1 MKCSHCQLE
10 FKESELFKE
19 VINHKELYFC
29 CTGCARVYALLL
41 DLNLESFYDKL
52 NDSTLAPVTPQDSMS
67 ALELEQALEENNKGD
82 FILNLLL
89 EKTHCNACLWLNQK
103 VLERLKGVK
112 KVSVNFTTH
121 HLQIVFDKSL
131 NPKEIV
137 QKIES
142 LGYGAKIYNA
152 KNYALK
158 AQKEQRSYL
167 LTLSVGF
174 FATMNLMFIAIAKY
188 ASYGGASYGGASYGG
203 ASYGGAS
210 YGAGMDKLMQRN
222 LDLVSLFLSLLVL
235 VVVGRFFIKGAFYGL
250 KNGVLGMDLSVSFG
264 ALSAFVYS
272 IYAMLVSQETYFE
285 ASSTI
290 LTLVF
295 GSKFLELKAKLF
307 ANEKCLALESHEI
320 HSVIVVENGKQIEK
334 HPKDVAIGSVVLV
347 PSGAKI
353 ALDGVLLNHAS
364 VDASLISGEFKPLE
378 LGVNDQ
384 ILGGYVNVGV
394 PFSYQVSADFQ
405 NSRLSSLL
413 ETLKKSFLEKPLIES
428 SANKIADIFS
438 KAVLFLA
445 FISFLLWQFGL
456 GGNFEKAL
464 MVCISVLVISCP
476 CAFALATPIAL
487 VIGVFKNPLIVFKEA
502 LFLETLAKVK
512 KIFIDKTGTLT
523 QKEVLLKEKIIYE
536 EFDERLLKSLLK
548 VREHLAHSAILK
560 SLDSDEVS
568 LEKIEFF
575 AHGLKANYHNETLLV
590 GSLKF
595 LNAMGVNIKAKES
608 ANIMVGFAKNKTLC
622 ALFILEERL
631 KNNAKEVIQFLQ
643 NKGLELEILSGDNES
658 SVKECAKKLGISNY
672 HANLTPEDKAQ
683 IINSYKGV
691 CAMIG
696 DGNND
701 ALALKQASVSLGF
714 EKSALSKSACD
725 ILLLEENLSL
735 LRKAF
740 DNAQKVY
747 QVVLQNIVLSLIYN
761 AILIPVAMLG
771 YINPLIAS
779 LSMSASSLLVV
790 LNSLRLKR
798 S

>member
-19 VINHKELYFC
+19 VINHKELHFC

-52 NDSTLAPVTPQDSMS
+52 NDSTLAPVTPQDSMN
-67 ALELEQALEENNKGD
+67 ALELEQAIEENNKGEL
-82 FILNLLL
+82 ILNLLL

-103 VLERLKGVK
+103 VLERLSGVK

-188 ASYGGASYGGASYGG
+188 ASYGGASYGGASYG
-203 ASYGGAS
+203 S
-210 YGAGMDKLMQRN
+210 GMDKLMQRN

-295 GSKFLELKAKLF
+295 GSKFLELKARLF

-320 HSVIVVENGKQIEK
+320 HSVIVVENDKQIEK
-334 HPKDVAIGSVVLV
+334 HPKDVAIGSVVWV

-353 ALDGVLLNHAS
+353 ALDGVLLSNAS

-378 LGVNDQ
+378 LGVNDP

-394 PFSYQVSADFQ
+394 PFSYQVSANFQ
-405 NSRLSSLL
+405 NSRLSGLL

-428 SANKIADIFS
+428 SANQIADIFS

-445 FISFLLWQFGL
+445 FVSFLLWQFGL

-502 LFLETLAKVK
+502 LFLETLAKVE

-523 QKEVLLKEKIIYE
+523 QKEILLKEKIIYE
-536 EFDERLLKSLLK
+536 KFDGRLLKSLLK
-548 VREHLAHSAILK
+548 TREHLAHSAILK
-560 SLDSDEVS
+560 SLDGDEVD

-575 AHGLKANYHNETLLV
+575 AHGLKANYQNETLLV

-631 KNNAKEVIQFLQ
+631 KANAKEVVQALQ

-658 SVKECAKKLGISNY
+658 SVKECAKKLRISKY
-672 HANLTPEDKAQ
+672 HAHLTPEDKAQ
-683 IINSYKGV
+683 IISSYKGV

-725 ILLLEENLSL
+725 ILLLEEDLSL
-735 LRKAF
+735 LKKAF

>member
-19 VINHKELYFC
+19 TINHKELHFC

-52 NDSTLAPVTPQDSMS
+52 NDSTLAPITPQDSMS
-67 ALELEQALEENNKGD
+67 ALELEQALEENNKGEL
-82 FILNLLL
+82 ILNLLL

-121 HLQIVFDKSL
+121 HLQIVFEKSL
-131 NPKEIV
+131 DPKEII

-142 LGYGAKIYNA
+142 LGYRAKIYNA
-152 KNYALK
+152 QNYTLK

-188 ASYGGASYGGASYGG
+188 ASYGSASYGGASYG
-203 ASYGGAS
+203 S
-210 YGAGMDKLMQRN
+210 GMDKLMQRN

-272 IYAMLVSQETYFE
+272 LYAMLVSQETYFE

-295 GSKFLELKAKLF
+295 GSKFLELKARLF

-334 HPKDVAIGSVVLV
+334 HPKDVAIGSVVWV

-353 ALDGVLLNHAS
+353 ALDGVLLNNAS

-378 LGVNDQ
+378 LGVNDL

-394 PFSYQVSADFQ
+394 PFSYQVSATFQ

-428 SANKIADIFS
+428 SANQIADIFS

-445 FISFLLWQFGL
+445 FVSFLLWQFGL

-523 QKEVLLKEKIIYE
+523 QKEVLLKEKIIHE

-548 VREHLAHSAILK
+548 TREHLAHNAILK
-560 SLDSDEVS
+560 SLHGDEVD

-575 AHGLKANYHNETLLV
+575 AHGLKASYQNETLLV

-595 LNAMGVNIKAKES
+595 LNAMGVDLKVKES

-631 KNNAKEVIQFLQ
+631 KANAKEVIQALQ
-643 NKGLELEILSGDNES
+643 NQGLELEILSGDNES
-658 SVKECAKKLGISNY
+658 SVKECAKKLGISKY
-672 HANLTPEDKAQ
+672 HAHLTPEDKAQ
-683 IINSYKGV
+683 IISSYQGV

-714 EKSALSKSACD
+714 EKSTLSKSACD
-725 ILLLEENLSL
+725 ILLLEEDLSL
-735 LRKAF
+735 LEKAF

-761 AILIPVAMLG
+761 AVLIPVAMLG

>member
-19 VINHKELYFC
+19 VINHKELHFC

-52 NDSTLAPVTPQDSMS
+52 NDSTLAPVTPQDSMN
-67 ALELEQALEENNKGD
+67 ALELEQAIEENNKGEL
-82 FILNLLL
+82 ILNLLL

-103 VLERLKGVK
+103 VLERLSGVK

-152 KNYALK
+152 KNYTLK

-188 ASYGGASYGGASYGG
+188 ASYGSASYGGASYGT
-203 ASYGGAS
+203 
-210 YGAGMDKLMQRN
+210 GMDKLMQRN

-272 IYAMLVSQETYFE
+272 VYAMLVSQETYFE

-295 GSKFLELKAKLF
+295 GSKFLELKARLF

-320 HSVIVVENGKQIEK
+320 HSVIVVEKDKQIEK
-334 HPKDVAIGSVVLV
+334 HPKDVAIGSVVWV

-353 ALDGVLLNHAS
+353 ALDGVLLNNAS

-378 LGVNDQ
+378 LEVNDP
-384 ILGGYVNVGV
+384 ILGGYVNVGM
-394 PFSYQVSADFQ
+394 PFSYQVSATFQ
-405 NSRLSSLL
+405 NSRLSGLL

-428 SANKIADIFS
+428 SANQIADIFS

-456 GGNFEKAL
+456 GGDFEKAL

-523 QKEVLLKEKIIYE
+523 QKEVLLKEKIIYK

-548 VREHLAHSAILK
+548 TREHLAHSAILK
-560 SLDSDEVS
+560 TLDGDEVS

-575 AHGLKANYHNETLLV
+575 AHGLKASYQNQTLLV

-595 LNAMGVNIKAKES
+595 LNAMGVDIKTKES

-631 KNNAKEVIQFLQ
+631 KNNAKEVIQALQ

-658 SVKECAKKLGISNY
+658 SVKECAKKLGISKY
-672 HANLTPEDKAQ
+672 HAHLTPEDKAQ
-683 IINSYKGV
+683 IVSSYQGV

-701 ALALKQASVSLGF
+701 ALALKKASVSLGF

-725 ILLLEENLSL
+725 ILLLEEDLSL
-735 LRKAF
+735 LEKAF
-740 DNAQKVY
+740 HNAQKVY

-761 AILIPVAMLG
+761 AVLIPVAMLG
-771 YINPLIAS
+771 YINPLMAS

>member
-19 VINHKELYFC
+19 VINHKELHFC
-29 CTGCARVYALLL
+29 CVGCARVYALLL

-121 HLQIVFDKSL
+121 YLQIVFDKSL
-131 NPKEIV
+131 NPKEII

-152 KNYALK
+152 QNYTLK

-188 ASYGGASYGGASYGG
+188 ASYGGASYGGASYGT
-203 ASYGGAS
+203 
-210 YGAGMDKLMQRN
+210 GMDKLMQRN

-272 IYAMLVSQETYFE
+272 VYAMLVSQETYFE

-295 GSKFLELKAKLF
+295 SSKFLELKARLF

-320 HSVIVVENGKQIEK
+320 HSVIIVEKDKQTEK
-334 HPKDVAIGSVVLV
+334 HPKDVAIGSVVWV

-353 ALDGVLLNHAS
+353 ALDGVLLSNAS

-378 LGVNDQ
+378 LGVNDP

-394 PFSYQVSADFQ
+394 PFSYQVSANFQ

-428 SANKIADIFS
+428 SANQIADIFS

-445 FISFLLWQFGL
+445 FVSFLLWQFGL

-502 LFLETLAKVK
+502 LFLETLAKVE

-523 QKEVLLKEKIIYE
+523 QKEVLLKEKIIYK

-548 VREHLAHSAILK
+548 TREHLAHNAILK
-560 SLDSDEVS
+560 SLHGDEVN

-575 AHGLKANYHNETLLV
+575 AHGLKASYQNETLLV

-595 LNAMGVNIKAKES
+595 LNAMGVGIKTKES

-631 KNNAKEVIQFLQ
+631 KNNAKEVVQALQ

-658 SVKECAKKLGISNY
+658 SVKECTKKLGISKY

-683 IINSYKGV
+683 IISSYKGV
-691 CAMIG
+691 CAMVG

-725 ILLLEENLSL
+725 ILLLEEDLSL
-735 LRKAF
+735 LEKAF
-740 DNAQKVY
+740 HNAQKVY

>member
-67 ALELEQALEENNKGD
+67 ALELEQALEENNKSD

-103 VLERLKGVK
+103 VLERLNGVK

-188 ASYGGASYGGASYGG
+188 ASYGGASYGSASYGI
-203 ASYGGAS
+203 
-210 YGAGMDKLMQRN
+210 GMDKLMQRN

-295 GSKFLELKAKLF
+295 GSKFLELKARLF

-320 HSVIVVENGKQIEK
+320 HSVIIVENGKQIEK
-334 HPKDVAIGSVVLV
+334 HPKDVAIGSVVWV

-353 ALDGVLLNHAS
+353 ALDGVLLNNAS

-378 LGVNDQ
+378 LGVNDP

-394 PFSYQVSADFQ
+394 PFSYQVSANFQ

-428 SANKIADIFS
+428 SANQIADIFS

-445 FISFLLWQFGL
+445 FVSFLLWQFGL

-502 LFLETLAKVK
+502 LFLETLAKVE

-536 EFDERLLKSLLK
+536 GFDGRLLKSLLK
-548 VREHLAHSAILK
+548 TREHLAHSAILK
-560 SLDSDEVS
+560 SLHGDEVN
-568 LEKIEFF
+568 LETIEFF
-575 AHGLKANYHNETLLV
+575 AHGLKASYQNQTLLV

-595 LNAMGVNIKAKES
+595 LNAMGVGIKTKES

-631 KNNAKEVIQFLQ
+631 KANAKEVIQTLQ
-643 NKGLELEILSGDNES
+643 NKGLELEILSGDNEN
-658 SVKECAKKLGISNY
+658 SVKECAKKLGISKY

-683 IINSYKGV
+683 IISSYKGV

-725 ILLLEENLSL
+725 ILLLEEDLSL
-735 LRKAF
+735 LEKAF
-740 DNAQKVY
+740 HNAQKVY

>member
-67 ALELEQALEENNKGD
+67 ALELEQALEENNKSEL
-82 FILNLLL
+82 ILNLLL

-131 NPKEIV
+131 NPKEII

-152 KNYALK
+152 QNYTLK

-188 ASYGGASYGGASYGG
+188 ASYGSASYGSASYGS
-203 ASYGGAS
+203 ASYG
-210 YGAGMDKLMQRN
+210 GMDKLMQRN

-295 GSKFLELKAKLF
+295 GSKFLELKARLF

-320 HSVIVVENGKQIEK
+320 HSVIVVEKDKQIEK
-334 HPKDVAIGSVVLV
+334 HPKDVAIGSVVWV

-353 ALDGVLLNHAS
+353 ALDGVLLNNAS

-378 LGVNDQ
+378 LGVNDP

-394 PFSYQVSADFQ
+394 PFSYQVSANFQ

-428 SANKIADIFS
+428 SANQIADIFS

-445 FISFLLWQFGL
+445 FVSFLLWQFGL

-536 EFDERLLKSLLK
+536 EFDGRLLKSLLK
-548 VREHLAHSAILK
+548 VREHLAHNAILK
-560 SLDSDEVS
+560 TLDGDEVN

-575 AHGLKANYHNETLLV
+575 AHGLKANYQNETLLV

-595 LNAMGVNIKAKES
+595 LKSMGVDIKAKES

-631 KNNAKEVIQFLQ
+631 KANAKEVIQALQ

-658 SVKECAKKLGISNY
+658 SVKECAKKLGISKY

-683 IINSYKGV
+683 IVSSYKGV
-691 CAMIG
+691 CTMIG

-725 ILLLEENLSL
+725 ILLLEEDLSL
-735 LRKAF
+735 LKKAF

-798 S
+798 T

>member
-19 VINHKELYFC
+19 VIHHKELYFC

-67 ALELEQALEENNKGD
+67 ALELEQALEENNKSD

-103 VLERLKGVK
+103 VLERLNGVK

-131 NPKEIV
+131 NPKEII

-188 ASYGGASYGGASYGG
+188 ASYGS
-203 ASYGGAS
+203 
-210 YGAGMDKLMQRN
+210 GMDKLMQRN

-295 GSKFLELKAKLF
+295 GSKFLELKARLF

-320 HSVIVVENGKQIEK
+320 HSVIIVENGKQTEK
-334 HPKDVAIGSVVLV
+334 HPKDVAIGSVVWV

-353 ALDGVLLNHAS
+353 ALDGVLLNNAS

-378 LGVNDQ
+378 LGVNDP

-394 PFSYQVSADFQ
+394 PFSYQVSANFQ

-428 SANKIADIFS
+428 SANQIADIFS

-445 FISFLLWQFGL
+445 FVSFLLWQFGL

-548 VREHLAHSAILK
+548 TREHLAHSAILK
-560 SLDSDEVS
+560 TLDSDEVD

-575 AHGLKANYHNETLLV
+575 AHGLKANYQNETLLV

-595 LNAMGVNIKAKES
+595 LKSMGVDLKVKES

-631 KNNAKEVIQFLQ
+631 KTNAKEVIQTLQ
-643 NKGLELEILSGDNES
+643 NQGLELEILSGDNES
-658 SVKECAKKLGISNY
+658 SVKECAKKLGISKY

-683 IINSYKGV
+683 IVSSYKGV

-725 ILLLEENLSL
+725 ILLLEEDLSL
-735 LRKAF
+735 LKKAF

>member
-19 VINHKELYFC
+19 VIHHKELYFC

-67 ALELEQALEENNKGD
+67 ALELEQALEENNKSD

-131 NPKEIV
+131 NPKEII

-152 KNYALK
+152 KNYTLK

-188 ASYGGASYGGASYGG
+188 ASYGSASYGGASYG
-203 ASYGGAS
+203 S
-210 YGAGMDKLMQRN
+210 GMDKLMQRN

-295 GSKFLELKAKLF
+295 GSKFLELKARLF

-334 HPKDVAIGSVVLV
+334 HPKDVAIGSVVWV

-353 ALDGVLLNHAS
+353 ALDGVLLNNAS

-378 LGVNDQ
+378 LGVNDP

-428 SANKIADIFS
+428 NANQIADIFS

-445 FISFLLWQFGL
+445 FVSFLLWQFGL

-523 QKEVLLKEKIIYE
+523 QKEVLLKEKIIHE

-548 VREHLAHSAILK
+548 TREHLAHSAILK
-560 SLDSDEVS
+560 TLNGDEVD

-575 AHGLKANYHNETLLV
+575 AHGLKANYQNETLLV

-595 LNAMGVNIKAKES
+595 LNAMGVDLKVKES

-631 KNNAKEVIQFLQ
+631 KANAKEVIQALQ
-643 NKGLELEILSGDNES
+643 NQGLELEILSGDNES
-658 SVKECAKKLGISNY
+658 SVKECAKKLGISKY

-683 IINSYKGV
+683 IISSYQGV
-691 CAMIG
+691 CAMVG

-725 ILLLEENLSL
+725 ILLLEEDLSL
-735 LRKAF
+735 LEKAF

>member
-19 VINHKELYFC
+19 TINHKELHFC

-67 ALELEQALEENNKGD
+67 ALELEQALEENNKSD
-82 FILNLLL
+82 LILNLLL

-121 HLQIVFDKSL
+121 HLQIVFEKSL
-131 NPKEIV
+131 DPKEII

-152 KNYALK
+152 QNYTLK

-188 ASYGGASYGGASYGG
+188 ASYGS

-272 IYAMLVSQETYFE
+272 LYAMLVSQETYFE

-295 GSKFLELKAKLF
+295 GSKFLELKARLF

-334 HPKDVAIGSVVLV
+334 HPKDVAIGSVVWV

-353 ALDGVLLNHAS
+353 ALDGALLNHAS

-384 ILGGYVNVGV
+384 ILGGYVNVGA
-394 PFSYQVSADFQ
+394 PFNYQVRANFQ

-428 SANKIADIFS
+428 SANQIADIFS

-445 FISFLLWQFGL
+445 FVSFLLWQFGL

-523 QKEVLLKEKIIYE
+523 QKEVLLKEKIIHE

-548 VREHLAHSAILK
+548 TREHLAHSAILK
-560 SLDSDEVS
+560 TLNGDEVD

-575 AHGLKANYHNETLLV
+575 AHGLKASYQNETLLV

-595 LNAMGVNIKAKES
+595 LNAMGVDLKVKES

-631 KNNAKEVIQFLQ
+631 KANAKEVIQALQ
-643 NKGLELEILSGDNES
+643 NQGLELEILSGDNES
-658 SVKECAKKLGISNY
+658 SVKECAKKLGISKY
-672 HANLTPEDKAQ
+672 HAHLTPEDKAQ
-683 IINSYKGV
+683 IISSYKGV
-691 CAMIG
+691 CAMVG

-725 ILLLEENLSL
+725 ILLLEEDLSL
-735 LRKAF
+735 LKKAF

>member
-10 FKESELFKE
+10 FKESELFKK

-29 CTGCARVYALLL
+29 CMGCARVYALLS

-52 NDSTLAPVTPQDSMS
+52 NDSTLAPVTPQNSMS
-67 ALELEQALEENNKGD
+67 ALELEQALEENHKGD

-121 HLQIVFDKSL
+121 HLQIVFDQSL

-188 ASYGGASYGGASYGG
+188 ASYGI
-203 ASYGGAS
+203 
-210 YGAGMDKLMQRN
+210 GMDKLMQRN

-272 IYAMLVSQETYFE
+272 VYAMLVSQETYFE

-295 GSKFLELKAKLF
+295 GSKFLELKARLF

-334 HPKDVAIGSVVLV
+334 HPKDVAIGSVILV
-347 PSGAKI
+347 PNGAKI

-394 PFSYQVSADFQ
+394 PFSYQVSANFQ
-405 NSRLSSLL
+405 NSRLSGLL

-560 SLDSDEVS
+560 SLDGDEVN

-575 AHGLKANYHNETLLV
+575 AHGLKASYHNETLLV

-595 LNAMGVNIKAKES
+595 LNAMGVNIRAKES
-608 ANIMVGFAKNKTLC
+608 ANIMVGFVKNKTLC

-631 KNNAKEVIQFLQ
+631 KANAKEVIQALQ
-643 NKGLELEILSGDNES
+643 NKGLKLEILSGDNES
-658 SVKECAKKLGISNY
+658 SVKECAKKLGISRH

-683 IINSYKGV
+683 IISSYKGV

-725 ILLLEENLSL
+725 ILLLEEDLSL
-735 LRKAF
+735 LEEAF
-740 DNAQKVY
+740 YNAQKVY

-761 AILIPVAMLG
+761 AILIPIAILG

>member
-19 VINHKELYFC
+19 VIDHKELHFC

-52 NDSTLAPVTPQDSMS
+52 NDSTLAPVTPQDSMN
-67 ALELEQALEENNKGD
+67 ALELEQALEENNKSD

-131 NPKEIV
+131 DPKEII

-188 ASYGGASYGGASYGG
+188 ASYGSASYGGASYG
-203 ASYGGAS
+203 S
-210 YGAGMDKLMQRN
+210 GMDKLMQRN

-272 IYAMLVSQETYFE
+272 VYAMLVSQETYFE

-295 GSKFLELKAKLF
+295 GSKFLELKARLF

-320 HSVIVVENGKQIEK
+320 HSVIIVENGKQIEK
-334 HPKDVAIGSVVLV
+334 HPKDVAIGSVVWV

-378 LGVNDQ
+378 LGVNDP

-394 PFSYQVSADFQ
+394 PFSYQVSATFQ
-405 NSRLSSLL
+405 NSRLSGLL

-428 SANKIADIFS
+428 SANQIADIFS

-445 FISFLLWQFGL
+445 FVSFLLWQFGL

-536 EFDERLLKSLLK
+536 GFDERLLKSLLK
-548 VREHLAHSAILK
+548 TREHLAHSAILK
-560 SLDSDEVS
+560 SLDGDEVD

-575 AHGLKANYHNETLLV
+575 AHGLKANYQNETLLV

-595 LNAMGVNIKAKES
+595 LSAMGVGIKTKES

-631 KNNAKEVIQFLQ
+631 KNNAKEVVQALQ

-658 SVKECAKKLGISNY
+658 SVKECAKKLGISKY
-672 HANLTPEDKAQ
+672 HAHLTPEDKAQ
-683 IINSYKGV
+683 TISSYKGV

-714 EKSALSKSACD
+714 EKSALSKSTCD
-725 ILLLEENLSL
+725 ILLLEEDLSL
-735 LRKAF
+735 LEKAF

-779 LSMSASSLLVV
+779 LSMSGSSLLVV

>member
-19 VINHKELYFC
+19 VIHHKELYFC
-29 CTGCARVYALLL
+29 CAGCARVYALLL

-67 ALELEQALEENNKGD
+67 ALELEQALEENNKGEL
-82 FILNLLL
+82 ILNLLL

-103 VLERLKGVK
+103 VLERLNGVK

-121 HLQIVFDKSL
+121 HLQIVFEKSL
-131 NPKEIV
+131 NPKEII

-152 KNYALK
+152 QNYTLK

-188 ASYGGASYGGASYGG
+188 ASYGSASYGGVGYG
-203 ASYGGAS
+203 S
-210 YGAGMDKLMQRN
+210 GMDKLMQRN

-272 IYAMLVSQETYFE
+272 LYAMLVSQETYFE

-295 GSKFLELKAKLF
+295 GSKFLELKARLF

-320 HSVIVVENGKQIEK
+320 HSVIVVESGKQIEK
-334 HPKDVAIGSVVLV
+334 HPKDVAIGSVVWV

-353 ALDGVLLNHAS
+353 ALDGVLLNNAS

-378 LGVNDQ
+378 LGVNDP

-394 PFSYQVSADFQ
+394 PFNYQVSATFQ

-428 SANKIADIFS
+428 SANQIADIFS

-445 FISFLLWQFGL
+445 FVSFLLWQFGL

-487 VIGVFKNPLIVFKEA
+487 VVGVFKNPLIVFKEA

-548 VREHLAHSAILK
+548 TREHLAHNAILK
-560 SLDSDEVS
+560 TLDGDEVN

-575 AHGLKANYHNETLLV
+575 AHGLKANYQNETLLV

-595 LNAMGVNIKAKES
+595 LKSMGVDLKVKES

-631 KNNAKEVIQFLQ
+631 KANAKEVIQALQ
-643 NKGLELEILSGDNES
+643 NQGLELEILSGDNES
-658 SVKECAKKLGISNY
+658 SVKECAKKLGISKY
-672 HANLTPEDKAQ
+672 HAHLTPEDKAQ
-683 IINSYKGV
+683 IISSYKGV

-725 ILLLEENLSL
+725 ILLLEEDLSL
-735 LRKAF
+735 LEKAF
-740 DNAQKVY
+740 HNAQKVY

-771 YINPLIAS
+771 YINPLTAS

>member
-67 ALELEQALEENNKGD
+67 ALELEQALEENNKSD

-103 VLERLKGVK
+103 VLERLGGVK

-121 HLQIVFDKSL
+121 HLQIVFEKSL
-131 NPKEIV
+131 DPKEII

-188 ASYGGASYGGASYGG
+188 ASYGSASYGGASYG
-203 ASYGGAS
+203 S
-210 YGAGMDKLMQRN
+210 GMDKLMQRN

-272 IYAMLVSQETYFE
+272 VYAMLVSQETYFE

-295 GSKFLELKAKLF
+295 GSKFLELKARLF

-320 HSVIVVENGKQIEK
+320 HSVIVVEKDKQIEK
-334 HPKDVAIGSVVLV
+334 HPKDVAIGSVVWV

-353 ALDGVLLNHAS
+353 ALDGVLLNSAS

-378 LGVNDQ
+378 LGVNDP

-394 PFSYQVSADFQ
+394 PFSYQVGATFQ

-428 SANKIADIFS
+428 SANQIADIFS
-438 KAVLFLA
+438 KAVLLLA
-445 FISFLLWQFGL
+445 FVSFLLWQFGL
-456 GGNFEKAL
+456 GGDFEKAL

-548 VREHLAHSAILK
+548 TREHLAHNAILK

-568 LEKIEFF
+568 LETIEFF
-575 AHGLKANYHNETLLV
+575 AHGLKASYQNETLLV

-595 LNAMGVNIKAKES
+595 LNTMGVDTPMKES

-631 KNNAKEVIQFLQ
+631 KNNAKEVIQALQ
-643 NKGLELEILSGDNES
+643 NQGLELEILSGDNES
-658 SVKECAKKLGISNY
+658 SVKECAKKLGISKY
-672 HANLTPEDKAQ
+672 HAHLTPEDKAQ
-683 IINSYKGV
+683 TISSYKGV

-725 ILLLEENLSL
+725 ILLLEEDLSL
-735 LRKAF
+735 LEKAF
-740 DNAQKVY
+740 HNAQKVY

>member
-19 VINHKELYFC
+19 TINHKELHFC

-67 ALELEQALEENNKGD
+67 ALELEQALEENNKGEL
-82 FILNLLL
+82 ILNLLL
-89 EKTHCNACLWLNQK
+89 EKMHCNACLWLNQK

-188 ASYGGASYGGASYGG
+188 ASYGGASYGGASYG
-203 ASYGGAS
+203 
-210 YGAGMDKLMQRN
+210 AGMDKLMQRN

-272 IYAMLVSQETYFE
+272 VYAMLVSQETYFE

-295 GSKFLELKAKLF
+295 GSKFLELKARLF

-320 HSVIVVENGKQIEK
+320 HSVIVVENGKQTEK
-334 HPKDVAIGSVVLV
+334 HPKDVAIGSVVWV

-353 ALDGVLLNHAS
+353 ALDGVLLNNAS

-378 LGVNDQ
+378 LGVNDP
-384 ILGGYVNVGV
+384 ILGGYVNVGA
-394 PFSYQVSADFQ
+394 PFSYQVSANFQ
-405 NSRLSSLL
+405 NSRLSGLL

-445 FISFLLWQFGL
+445 FVSFLLWQFGL

-502 LFLETLAKVK
+502 LFLETLAKVE

-536 EFDERLLKSLLK
+536 EFDGRLLKSLLK
-548 VREHLAHSAILK
+548 TREHLAHSAILK
-560 SLDSDEVS
+560 SLDGDEVH

-575 AHGLKANYHNETLLV
+575 AHGLKASYRNETLLV

-631 KNNAKEVIQFLQ
+631 KNNAKEVVQALQ

-658 SVKECAKKLGISNY
+658 SVKECAKKLGISKY
-672 HANLTPEDKAQ
+672 HAHLTPEDKAQ
-683 IINSYKGV
+683 TISSYKGV
-691 CAMIG
+691 CAMVG

-725 ILLLEENLSL
+725 ILLLEEDLSL
-735 LRKAF
+735 LKKAF

-779 LSMSASSLLVV
+779 LSMSTSSLLVV

-798 S
+798 T

>member
-52 NDSTLAPVTPQDSMS
+52 NDSTLAPVTPQDSMN
-67 ALELEQALEENNKGD
+67 ALELEQALEENNKSEL
-82 FILNLLL
+82 ILNLLL

-131 NPKEIV
+131 NPKEII

-152 KNYALK
+152 QNYALK

-188 ASYGGASYGGASYGG
+188 ASYGGASYGGAGYGG
-203 ASYGGAS
+203 
-210 YGAGMDKLMQRN
+210 GMDKLMQRN

-272 IYAMLVSQETYFE
+272 LYAMLVSQETYFE

-295 GSKFLELKAKLF
+295 GSKFLELKARLF

-320 HSVIVVENGKQIEK
+320 HSVIIVEKDKQIEK
-334 HPKDVAIGSVVLV
+334 HPKDVAIGSVVWV

-353 ALDGVLLNHAS
+353 ALDGVLLSNAS

-378 LGVNDQ
+378 LGVNDP

-394 PFSYQVSADFQ
+394 PFSYQVSANFQ
-405 NSRLSSLL
+405 NSRLSGLL

-428 SANKIADIFS
+428 SANQIADIFS

-456 GGNFEKAL
+456 GGDFEKAL

-536 EFDERLLKSLLK
+536 KFDERLLKSLLK
-548 VREHLAHSAILK
+548 VREHLAHNAILK
-560 SLDSDEVS
+560 TLDGDEVN

-575 AHGLKANYHNETLLV
+575 AHGLKANYQNETLLV

-595 LNAMGVNIKAKES
+595 LNAMGVGIKTKES

-631 KNNAKEVIQFLQ
+631 KANAKEVIQALQ
-643 NKGLELEILSGDNES
+643 NQGLELEILSGDNES
-658 SVKECAKKLGISNY
+658 SVKECAKKLGISKY
-672 HANLTPEDKAQ
+672 HAHLTPEDKAQ
-683 IINSYKGV
+683 TISSYKGV

-725 ILLLEENLSL
+725 ILLLEEDLSL
-735 LRKAF
+735 LEKAF
-740 DNAQKVY
+740 HNAQKVY

-761 AILIPVAMLG
+761 AVLIPVAMLG

>member
-67 ALELEQALEENNKGD
+67 ALELEQALEENNKSD

-188 ASYGGASYGGASYGG
+188 ASYGGASYGS
-203 ASYGGAS
+203 AS

-272 IYAMLVSQETYFE
+272 LYAMLVSQETYFE

-295 GSKFLELKAKLF
+295 GSKFLELKARLF

-334 HPKDVAIGSVVLV
+334 HPKDVAIGSVVWV

-353 ALDGVLLNHAS
+353 ALDGTLLNHAS

-378 LGVNDQ
+378 LGINDQ

-394 PFSYQVSADFQ
+394 PFSYQVSANFQ

-548 VREHLAHSAILK
+548 TREHLAHSAILK
-560 SLDSDEVS
+560 SLNSDEVS

-595 LNAMGVNIKAKES
+595 LNAMGVNIRAKES

-631 KNNAKEVIQFLQ
+631 KNNAKEVVQALQ

-683 IINSYKGV
+683 IISSYKGACTMV
-691 CAMIG
+691 G

-725 ILLLEENLSL
+725 ILLLEEDLSL
-735 LRKAF
+735 LKKAF

>member
-19 VINHKELYFC
+19 VINHKELHFC

-67 ALELEQALEENNKGD
+67 ALELEQALEENNKGKL
-82 FILNLLL
+82 ILNLLL

-103 VLERLKGVK
+103 VLERLSGVK

-131 NPKEIV
+131 DPKEII

-188 ASYGGASYGGASYGG
+188 ASYGSASYGGANYGT
-203 ASYGGAS
+203 
-210 YGAGMDKLMQRN
+210 GMDKLMQRN

-272 IYAMLVSQETYFE
+272 LYAMLVSQETYFE

-295 GSKFLELKAKLF
+295 GSKFLELKARLF

-320 HSVIVVENGKQIEK
+320 HSVIVVEKDKQIEK
-334 HPKDVAIGSVVLV
+334 HPKDVAIGSVVWV

-353 ALDGVLLNHAS
+353 ALDGVLLNNAS

-378 LGVNDQ
+378 LEVNDP

-394 PFSYQVSADFQ
+394 PFSYQVSANFQ

-428 SANKIADIFS
+428 SANQIADIFS

-445 FISFLLWQFGL
+445 FVSFLLWQFGL

-548 VREHLAHSAILK
+548 TREHLAHNAILK
-560 SLDSDEVS
+560 TLDGDEVD

-575 AHGLKANYHNETLLV
+575 AHGLKANYQNETLLV

-595 LNAMGVNIKAKES
+595 LKSMGVDLKVKES

-631 KNNAKEVIQFLQ
+631 KANAKEVIQALQ
-643 NKGLELEILSGDNES
+643 NQGLELEILSGDNES
-658 SVKECAKKLGISNY
+658 SVKECAKKLGISKY
-672 HANLTPEDKAQ
+672 HAHLTPEDKAQ
-683 IINSYKGV
+683 IVSSYQGV
-691 CAMIG
+691 CTMIG

-701 ALALKQASVSLGF
+701 ALALKKASVSLGF

-725 ILLLEENLSL
+725 ILLLEEDLSL
-735 LRKAF
+735 LEKAF
-740 DNAQKVY
+740 HNAQKVY

>member
-67 ALELEQALEENNKGD
+67 ALELEQTLEENNKGEL
-82 FILNLLL
+82 ILNLLL

-103 VLERLKGVK
+103 VLERLSGVK

-121 HLQIVFDKSL
+121 HLQIVFEKSL
-131 NPKEIV
+131 DPKEII

-188 ASYGGASYGGASYGG
+188 ASYGSTSYGSASYGT
-203 ASYGGAS
+203 
-210 YGAGMDKLMQRN
+210 GMDKLMQRN

-295 GSKFLELKAKLF
+295 GSKFLELKARLF

-320 HSVIVVENGKQIEK
+320 HSVIIVENGKQIEK
-334 HPKDVAIGSVVLV
+334 HPKDVAIDSVVWV

-353 ALDGVLLNHAS
+353 ALDGVLLNNAS

-378 LGVNDQ
+378 LGVNDP

-394 PFSYQVSADFQ
+394 PFSYQVSATFQ

-548 VREHLAHSAILK
+548 TREHLAHNAILK
-560 SLDSDEVS
+560 TLHGDEVD
-568 LEKIEFF
+568 LEQIEFF

-631 KNNAKEVIQFLQ
+631 KNNAKEVVQALQ
-643 NKGLELEILSGDNES
+643 NQGLELEILSGDNES
-658 SVKECAKKLGISNY
+658 SVKECAKKLGISKY
-672 HANLTPEDKAQ
+672 HAHLTPEDKAQ
-683 IINSYKGV
+683 IVSSYKGV

-735 LRKAF
+735 LEKAF
-740 DNAQKVY
+740 HNAQKVY

-761 AILIPVAMLG
+761 AVLIPVAMLG

>member
-19 VINHKELYFC
+19 VIHHKELHFC

-52 NDSTLAPVTPQDSMS
+52 NDSTLAPVTPQDSMN
-67 ALELEQALEENNKGD
+67 ALELEQALEENNKGEL
-82 FILNLLL
+82 ILNLLL

-131 NPKEIV
+131 NPKEII

-188 ASYGGASYGGASYGG
+188 ASYGI
-203 ASYGGAS
+203 
-210 YGAGMDKLMQRN
+210 GMDKLMQRN

-295 GSKFLELKAKLF
+295 GSKFLELKARLF

-334 HPKDVAIGSVVLV
+334 HPKDVAIGSVVWV

-353 ALDGVLLNHAS
+353 ALDGTLLNHAS

-378 LGVNDQ
+378 LEVNDQ
-384 ILGGYVNVGV
+384 ILGGYVNAGV

-445 FISFLLWQFGL
+445 FVSFLLWQFGL
-456 GGNFEKAL
+456 GGDFEKAL

-548 VREHLAHSAILK
+548 TREHLAHSTILK

-575 AHGLKANYHNETLLV
+575 AHGLKASYQNETLLV

-595 LNAMGVNIKAKES
+595 LNAMGVNIKTKES

-631 KNNAKEVIQFLQ
+631 KANAKEVVQALQ

-672 HANLTPEDKAQ
+672 HAHLTPEDKAQ
-683 IINSYKGV
+683 IISSYKGV
-691 CAMIG
+691 CAMVG

-725 ILLLEENLSL
+725 ILLLEEDLSL
-735 LRKAF
+735 LEKAF
-740 DNAQKVY
+740 HNAQKVY

-761 AILIPVAMLG
+761 AVLIPIAMLG

-779 LSMSASSLLVV
+779 LSMSGSSLLVV

>member
-19 VINHKELYFC
+19 VINHKELHFC

-67 ALELEQALEENNKGD
+67 ALELEQALEENNKGEL
-82 FILNLLL
+82 ILNLLL

-103 VLERLKGVK
+103 VLERLSGVK

-121 HLQIVFDKSL
+121 HLQIVFEKSL
-131 NPKEIV
+131 NPKEII

-203 ASYGGAS
+203 ASYGT
-210 YGAGMDKLMQRN
+210 GMDKLMQRN

-235 VVVGRFFIKGAFYGL
+235 VVVGRFFIKGAFYGI

-272 IYAMLVSQETYFE
+272 VYAMLVSQETYFE

-295 GSKFLELKAKLF
+295 GSKFLELKARLF

-320 HSVIVVENGKQIEK
+320 HSVIVVEKDKQIEK
-334 HPKDVAIGSVVLV
+334 HPKDVAIGSVVWV

-353 ALDGVLLNHAS
+353 ALDGVLLNNAS

-378 LGVNDQ
+378 LGVNDP

-394 PFSYQVSADFQ
+394 PFSYQVSANFQ
-405 NSRLSSLL
+405 NSRLSGLL

-445 FISFLLWQFGL
+445 FVSFLLWQFGL
-456 GGNFEKAL
+456 GGDFEKAL

-536 EFDERLLKSLLK
+536 EFDERPLKSLLK
-548 VREHLAHSAILK
+548 TREHLAHNAILK
-560 SLDSDEVS
+560 SLDSDEVN
-568 LEKIEFF
+568 LETIEFF
-575 AHGLKANYHNETLLV
+575 AHGLKANYQNETLLV

-595 LNAMGVNIKAKES
+595 LNAMGVDTPMKES
-608 ANIMVGFAKNKTLC
+608 ANIMVGFAKNETLC

-631 KNNAKEVIQFLQ
+631 KNNAKEVIQALQ
-643 NKGLELEILSGDNES
+643 NQGLELEILSGDNES
-658 SVKECAKKLGISNY
+658 SVKECAKKLGISKY
-672 HANLTPEDKAQ
+672 HAHLTPEDKAQ
-683 IINSYKGV
+683 IVSSYQGV

-725 ILLLEENLSL
+725 ILLLEEDLSL
-735 LRKAF
+735 LEKAF
-740 DNAQKVY
+740 HNAQKVY

>member
-19 VINHKELYFC
+19 TINHKELHFC

-52 NDSTLAPVTPQDSMS
+52 NDSTLAPITPQDPMNI
-67 ALELEQALEENNKGD
+67 LELEQALEENNKGEL
-82 FILNLLL
+82 ILNLLL

-131 NPKEIV
+131 NPKEII

-152 KNYALK
+152 QNYTLK

-188 ASYGGASYGGASYGG
+188 ASYGSASYGTASY
-203 ASYGGAS
+203 SS
-210 YGAGMDKLMQRN
+210 GMDKLMQRN

-272 IYAMLVSQETYFE
+272 LYAMLVSQETYFE

-295 GSKFLELKAKLF
+295 GSKFLELKARLF

-334 HPKDVAIGSVVLV
+334 HPKDVAIGSVVWV

-353 ALDGVLLNHAS
+353 ALDGVLLNNAS

-378 LGVNDQ
+378 LGVNDP
-384 ILGGYVNVGV
+384 ILGGYVNMGV
-394 PFSYQVSADFQ
+394 PFSYQVSATFQ

-428 SANKIADIFS
+428 SANQIADIFS

-445 FISFLLWQFGL
+445 FVSFLLWQFGL

-523 QKEVLLKEKIIYE
+523 QKEVLLKEKIIHE

-548 VREHLAHSAILK
+548 TREHLAHSAILK
-560 SLDSDEVS
+560 TLNGDEVD

-575 AHGLKANYHNETLLV
+575 AHGLKASYQNETLLV

-595 LNAMGVNIKAKES
+595 LNAMGVDLKVKES
-608 ANIMVGFAKNKTLC
+608 ANIMVGFAKNKTLY

-631 KNNAKEVIQFLQ
+631 KANAKEVIQALQ

-658 SVKECAKKLGISNY
+658 SVKECAKKLGISKY

-683 IINSYKGV
+683 IISSYKGV
-691 CAMIG
+691 CAMVG

-725 ILLLEENLSL
+725 ILLLEEDLSL
-735 LRKAF
+735 LEKAF

-761 AILIPVAMLG
+761 AVLIPVAMLG

>member
-10 FKESELFKE
+10 FKEGELFKE
-19 VINHKELYFC
+19 VIHHKELYFC

-67 ALELEQALEENNKGD
+67 ALELEQALEENNKGKL
-82 FILNLLL
+82 ILNLLL

-103 VLERLKGVK
+103 VLERLSGVK

-131 NPKEIV
+131 DPKEII

-188 ASYGGASYGGASYGG
+188 ASYGSASYGGANYGT
-203 ASYGGAS
+203 
-210 YGAGMDKLMQRN
+210 GMDKLMQRN

-272 IYAMLVSQETYFE
+272 LYAMLVSQETYFE

-295 GSKFLELKAKLF
+295 GSKFLELKARLF

-320 HSVIVVENGKQIEK
+320 HSVIVVEKDKQIEK
-334 HPKDVAIGSVVLV
+334 HPKDVAIGSVVWV

-353 ALDGVLLNHAS
+353 ALDGVLLNNAS

-378 LGVNDQ
+378 LGVNDP

-394 PFSYQVSADFQ
+394 PFSYQVSANFQ

-428 SANKIADIFS
+428 SANQIADIFS

-445 FISFLLWQFGL
+445 FVSFLLWQFGL

-548 VREHLAHSAILK
+548 TREHLAHNAILK
-560 SLDSDEVS
+560 TLDGDEVD

-575 AHGLKANYHNETLLV
+575 AHGLKANYQNETLLV

-595 LNAMGVNIKAKES
+595 LKSMGVDLKVKES

-622 ALFILEERL
+622 TLFILEERL
-631 KNNAKEVIQFLQ
+631 KANAKEVIQALQ
-643 NKGLELEILSGDNES
+643 NQGLELEILSGDNES
-658 SVKECAKKLGISNY
+658 SVKECAKKLGISKY
-672 HANLTPEDKAQ
+672 HAHLTPEDKAQ
-683 IINSYKGV
+683 IVSSYQGV

-701 ALALKQASVSLGF
+701 ALALKKASVSLGF

-725 ILLLEENLSL
+725 ILLLEEDLSL
-735 LRKAF
+735 LEKAF
-740 DNAQKVY
+740 HNAQKVY

>member
-19 VINHKELYFC
+19 TINHKELYFC
-29 CTGCARVYALLL
+29 CTGCARVYALLT

-67 ALELEQALEENNKGD
+67 ALELEQTLEENNKGEL
-82 FILNLLL
+82 ILNLLL

-121 HLQIVFDKSL
+121 HLQIVFEKSL
-131 NPKEIV
+131 DPKEII

-152 KNYALK
+152 QNYTLK

-188 ASYGGASYGGASYGG
+188 ASYGSASYG
-203 ASYGGAS
+203 
-210 YGAGMDKLMQRN
+210 GMDKLMQRN

-272 IYAMLVSQETYFE
+272 LYAMLVSQETYFE

-295 GSKFLELKAKLF
+295 GSKFLELKARLF

-320 HSVIVVENGKQIEK
+320 HSVIVVEKDKQIEK
-334 HPKDVAIGSVVLV
+334 HPKDVAIGSVVWV

-353 ALDGVLLNHAS
+353 ALDGVLLNNAS

-378 LGVNDQ
+378 LGVNDP

-405 NSRLSSLL
+405 NSRLSGLL

-428 SANKIADIFS
+428 SSNQIADIFS

-445 FISFLLWQFGL
+445 FVSFLLWQFGL
-456 GGNFEKAL
+456 GGDFEKAL

-560 SLDSDEVS
+560 SLDSDEVN
-568 LEKIEFF
+568 LETIEFF
-575 AHGLKANYHNETLLV
+575 AHGLKANYQNETLLV

-631 KNNAKEVIQFLQ
+631 KANAKEVIQALQ
-643 NKGLELEILSGDNES
+643 NQGLELEILSGDNES
-658 SVKECAKKLGISNY
+658 SVKECAKKLGISKY
-672 HANLTPEDKAQ
+672 HAHLTPEDKAQ
-683 IINSYKGV
+683 TISSYKGV

-725 ILLLEENLSL
+725 ILLLEEDLSL
-735 LRKAF
+735 LEKAF
-740 DNAQKVY
+740 HNAQKVY

>member
-19 VINHKELYFC
+19 MINHKELHFC

-52 NDSTLAPVTPQDSMS
+52 NDSTLAPVTPQKSMS
-67 ALELEQALEENNKGD
+67 ASMNALELEQVLEENNKGD

-188 ASYGGASYGGASYGG
+188 ASYGSASYGGAN
-203 ASYGGAS
+203 

-272 IYAMLVSQETYFE
+272 VYAMLVSQETYFE

-295 GSKFLELKAKLF
+295 GSKFLELKARLF

-353 ALDGVLLNHAS
+353 ALDGVLLNSAS

-378 LGVNDQ
+378 LGVNDP
-384 ILGGYVNVGV
+384 ILGGYVNMGV
-394 PFSYQVSADFQ
+394 PFSYQVSANFQ
-405 NSRLSSLL
+405 NSRLSGLL

-445 FISFLLWQFGL
+445 FVSFLLWQFGL
-456 GGNFEKAL
+456 GGDFEKAL

-548 VREHLAHSAILK
+548 TREHLAHSAILK
-560 SLDSDEVS
+560 SLDSDEVN
-568 LEKIEFF
+568 LETIEFF

-595 LNAMGVNIKAKES
+595 LNAMGVNIRAKES

-631 KNNAKEVIQFLQ
+631 KNNAKEVVQALQ
-643 NKGLELEILSGDNES
+643 NKGLELEILSGDNEN
-658 SVKECAKKLGISNY
+658 SVKECAKKLGISKY

-683 IINSYKGV
+683 TISSYKGV

-725 ILLLEENLSL
+725 ILLLEEDLSL
-735 LRKAF
+735 LKKAF

>member
-19 VINHKELYFC
+19 VIHHKELYFC
-29 CTGCARVYALLL
+29 CAGCARVYALLL

-52 NDSTLAPVTPQDSMS
+52 NDSVLAPVTPQDSMS
-67 ALELEQALEENNKGD
+67 ALELEQALEENNKSD

-103 VLERLKGVK
+103 ILERLKGVK

-158 AQKEQRSYL
+158 AQREQRSYL

-188 ASYGGASYGGASYGG
+188 ASYGAS
-203 ASYGGAS
+203 
-210 YGAGMDKLMQRN
+210 MDKLMQRN

-250 KNGVLGMDLSVSFG
+250 KNSVLGMDLSVSFG

-272 IYAMLVSQETYFE
+272 VYAMLVSQETYFE

-295 GSKFLELKAKLF
+295 GSKFLELKARLF

-334 HPKDVAIGSVVLV
+334 HPKDVAIGSVVWV

-353 ALDGVLLNHAS
+353 ALDGVLLNSAS

-384 ILGGYVNVGV
+384 ILGGYVNAGV

-405 NSRLSSLL
+405 NSRLSGLL

-548 VREHLAHSAILK
+548 TREHLAHSAILK
-560 SLDSDEVS
+560 ALDSDEVH

-631 KNNAKEVIQFLQ
+631 KANAKEVIQFLQ

-658 SVKECAKKLGISNY
+658 SVKECAKKLGISKY

-683 IINSYKGV
+683 IISSYKGV

-725 ILLLEENLSL
+725 ILLLEEDLSL
-735 LRKAF
+735 LKKAF

-761 AILIPVAMLG
+761 AVLIPIAMLG

-779 LSMSASSLLVV
+779 LSMSTSSLLVV

>member
-19 VINHKELYFC
+19 TINHKELYFC

-67 ALELEQALEENNKGD
+67 ALELEQALEENNKGE

-103 VLERLKGVK
+103 VLERLGGVK

-131 NPKEIV
+131 DPKEII

-152 KNYALK
+152 QNYTLK

-203 ASYGGAS
+203 ASYV
-210 YGAGMDKLMQRN
+210 AGMDKLMQRN

-272 IYAMLVSQETYFE
+272 LYAMLVSQETYFE

-295 GSKFLELKAKLF
+295 GSKFLELKARLF

-320 HSVIVVENGKQIEK
+320 HSVIIVENGKQIEK
-334 HPKDVAIGSVVLV
+334 HPKDVAIGSVVWV

-353 ALDGVLLNHAS
+353 ALDGVLLNNAS

-378 LGVNDQ
+378 LEVNDP

-394 PFSYQVSADFQ
+394 PFSYQVSATFQ

-428 SANKIADIFS
+428 SANQIADIFS

-445 FISFLLWQFGL
+445 FVSFLLWQFGL
-456 GGNFEKAL
+456 GGDFEKAL

-502 LFLETLAKVK
+502 LFLETLAKVE

-536 EFDERLLKSLLK
+536 KFDERLLKSLLK
-548 VREHLAHSAILK
+548 TREHLAHSAILK
-560 SLDSDEVS
+560 SLDGDEVD

-575 AHGLKANYHNETLLV
+575 AHGLKASYHNETLLV

-595 LNAMGVNIKAKES
+595 LNAMGVDTPMKES

-622 ALFILEERL
+622 TLFILEERL
-631 KNNAKEVIQFLQ
+631 KANAKEVVQALQ

-658 SVKECAKKLGISNY
+658 SVRECAKKLGISKY
-672 HANLTPEDKAQ
+672 HAHLTPEDKAQ
-683 IINSYKGV
+683 IVSSYQGV
-691 CAMIG
+691 CAMVG

-701 ALALKQASVSLGF
+701 ALALKKASVSLGF

-725 ILLLEENLSL
+725 ILLLEEDLSL
-735 LRKAF
+735 LEKAF

>member
-19 VINHKELYFC
+19 VIHHKELHFC

-67 ALELEQALEENNKGD
+67 ALELEQALEENNKSD

-158 AQKEQRSYL
+158 TQKEQRSYL

-188 ASYGGASYGGASYGG
+188 ASYGG

-295 GSKFLELKAKLF
+295 GSKFLELKARLF

-334 HPKDVAIGSVVLV
+334 HPKDVAIGSVVWV

-353 ALDGVLLNHAS
+353 ALDGVLLNNAS

-378 LGVNDQ
+378 LGVNDP

-394 PFSYQVSADFQ
+394 PFSYQVSANFQ

-548 VREHLAHSAILK
+548 TREHLAHSAILK
-560 SLDSDEVS
+560 SLDSDEVH

-631 KNNAKEVIQFLQ
+631 KNNAKEVIQALQ
-643 NKGLELEILSGDNES
+643 NKSLELEILSGDNES

-672 HANLTPEDKAQ
+672 HANLTPEYKAQ
-683 IINSYKGV
+683 IISSYKGV

-725 ILLLEENLSL
+725 ILLLEEDLSL
-735 LRKAF
+735 LKKAF

>member
-10 FKESELFKE
+10 FKESDLFKE
-19 VINHKELYFC
+19 TINHKELHFC
-29 CTGCARVYALLL
+29 CAGCARVYALLL

-131 NPKEIV
+131 NPKEII

-152 KNYALK
+152 QNYTLK

-188 ASYGGASYGGASYGG
+188 ASYGN
-203 ASYGGAS
+203 AS
-210 YGAGMDKLMQRN
+210 YGAASYSSGMDKLMQRN

-272 IYAMLVSQETYFE
+272 LYAMLVSQETYFE

-295 GSKFLELKAKLF
+295 GSKFLELKARLF

-320 HSVIVVENGKQIEK
+320 HSVIIVENGKQIEK
-334 HPKDVAIGSVVLV
+334 HPKDVAIGSVVWV

-353 ALDGVLLNHAS
+353 ALDGVLLNNAS

-378 LGVNDQ
+378 LGVNDP

-394 PFSYQVSADFQ
+394 PFSYQVGATFQ

-428 SANKIADIFS
+428 SANQIADIFS

-445 FISFLLWQFGL
+445 FVSFLLWQFGL
-456 GGNFEKAL
+456 GGDFEKAL

-523 QKEVLLKEKIIYE
+523 QKEVLLKEKIIHE
-536 EFDERLLKSLLK
+536 EFDGRLLKSLLK
-548 VREHLAHSAILK
+548 TREHLAHSAILK
-560 SLDSDEVS
+560 TLNGDEVD

-575 AHGLKANYHNETLLV
+575 AHGLKASYQNETLLV

-595 LNAMGVNIKAKES
+595 LKSMGVDLKVKES

-631 KNNAKEVIQFLQ
+631 KANAKEVIQALQ

-658 SVKECAKKLGISNY
+658 SVKECAKKLGISKY
-672 HANLTPEDKAQ
+672 HAHLTPEDKAQ
-683 IINSYKGV
+683 IISSYQGV
-691 CAMIG
+691 CAMVG

-701 ALALKQASVSLGF
+701 ALALKKASVSLGF

-725 ILLLEENLSL
+725 ILLLEEDLSL
-735 LRKAF
+735 LEKAF
-740 DNAQKVY
+740 HNAQKVY

-779 LSMSASSLLVV
+779 LSMSGSSLLVV

-798 S
+798 T

>member
-19 VINHKELYFC
+19 TINHKELHFC

-67 ALELEQALEENNKGD
+67 ALELEQALEENNKGEL
-82 FILNLLL
+82 ILNLLL

-103 VLERLKGVK
+103 VLERLSGVK
-112 KVSVNFTTH
+112 KVSMNFTTH
-121 HLQIVFDKSL
+121 HLQIVFEKSL

-152 KNYALK
+152 KNYAIK
-158 AQKEQRSYL
+158 TQKEQRSYL

-188 ASYGGASYGGASYGG
+188 ASYGSAGYGGAGYG
-203 ASYGGAS
+203 S
-210 YGAGMDKLMQRN
+210 GMDKLMQRN

-295 GSKFLELKAKLF
+295 GSKFLELKARVF

-320 HSVIVVENGKQIEK
+320 HSVIIVENGKQIEK
-334 HPKDVAIGSVVLV
+334 HPKDVAIGSVVWV

-353 ALDGVLLNHAS
+353 ALDGVLLNNAS

-378 LGVNDQ
+378 LGVNDL

-428 SANKIADIFS
+428 SANQIADIFS

-445 FISFLLWQFGL
+445 FVSFLLWQFGL
-456 GGNFEKAL
+456 GGSFEKAL

-548 VREHLAHSAILK
+548 TREHLAHSAILK
-560 SLDSDEVS
+560 TLDGDEVD

-575 AHGLKANYHNETLLV
+575 AHGLKASYQNETLLV

-595 LNAMGVNIKAKES
+595 LKSMGVGIKTKES

-631 KNNAKEVIQFLQ
+631 KTNAKEVIQALQ
-643 NKGLELEILSGDNES
+643 NQGLELEILSGDNES
-658 SVKECAKKLGISNY
+658 SVKECAKKLGISKY

-683 IINSYKGV
+683 IVSSYQGV

-735 LRKAF
+735 LEKAF
-740 DNAQKVY
+740 HNAQKVY

-761 AILIPVAMLG
+761 AVLIPVAMLG

>member
-10 FKESELFKE
+10 FKESDLFKE
-19 VINHKELYFC
+19 TINHKELHFC

-67 ALELEQALEENNKGD
+67 ALELEQALEENNKGEL
-82 FILNLLL
+82 ILNLLL

-131 NPKEIV
+131 NPKEII

-152 KNYALK
+152 QNYTLK

-188 ASYGGASYGGASYGG
+188 ASYGS
-203 ASYGGAS
+203 AS
-210 YGAGMDKLMQRN
+210 YGAASYSSGMDKLMQRN

-272 IYAMLVSQETYFE
+272 LYAMLVSQETYFE

-295 GSKFLELKAKLF
+295 GSKFLELKARLF

-320 HSVIVVENGKQIEK
+320 HSVIVVENSKQIEK
-334 HPKDVAIGSVVLV
+334 HPKDVAIGSVVWV

-353 ALDGVLLNHAS
+353 ALDGVLLNSAS

-378 LGVNDQ
+378 LGVNDP

-394 PFSYQVSADFQ
+394 PFSYQVGATFQ

-428 SANKIADIFS
+428 SANQIADIFS

-445 FISFLLWQFGL
+445 FVSFLLWQFGL

-523 QKEVLLKEKIIYE
+523 QKEVLLKEKTIHE

-548 VREHLAHSAILK
+548 TREHLAHSAILK
-560 SLDSDEVS
+560 TLDSDEVD

-575 AHGLKANYHNETLLV
+575 AHGLKANYQNETLLV

-595 LNAMGVNIKAKES
+595 LKSMGVDLKVKES

-631 KNNAKEVIQFLQ
+631 KANAKEVIQALQ

-658 SVKECAKKLGISNY
+658 SVKECAKKLGISKY
-672 HANLTPEDKAQ
+672 HAHLTPEDKAQ
-683 IINSYKGV
+683 IISSYQGV
-691 CAMIG
+691 CAMVG

-725 ILLLEENLSL
+725 ILLLEEDLSL
-735 LRKAF
+735 LEKAF

-779 LSMSASSLLVV
+779 LSMSGSSLLVV

>member
-19 VINHKELYFC
+19 VINHKELHFC

-67 ALELEQALEENNKGD
+67 ALELEQALEENNKSEL
-82 FILNLLL
+82 ILNLLL

-131 NPKEIV
+131 NPKEII

-152 KNYALK
+152 QNYTLK

-188 ASYGGASYGGASYGG
+188 ASYGSASYGGASYGT
-203 ASYGGAS
+203 
-210 YGAGMDKLMQRN
+210 GMDKLMQRN

-272 IYAMLVSQETYFE
+272 LYAMLVSQETYFE

-295 GSKFLELKAKLF
+295 GSKFLELKARLF

-320 HSVIVVENGKQIEK
+320 HSVIIVENDKQIEK
-334 HPKDVAIGSVVLV
+334 HPKDVAIDSVVWV

-378 LGVNDQ
+378 LEVNDP

-445 FISFLLWQFGL
+445 FVSFLLWQFGL
-456 GGNFEKAL
+456 GGSFEKAL

-502 LFLETLAKVK
+502 LFLETLAKVE

-536 EFDERLLKSLLK
+536 EFDGRLLKSLLK
-548 VREHLAHSAILK
+548 TREHLAHSAILK
-560 SLDSDEVS
+560 TLNGDEVV
-568 LEKIEFF
+568 LEQIEFF
-575 AHGLKANYHNETLLV
+575 AHGLKANHQNETLLV

-595 LNAMGVNIKAKES
+595 LNAMGVNIKVKES

-631 KNNAKEVIQFLQ
+631 KANAKEVIQALQ
-643 NKGLELEILSGDNES
+643 NQGLELEILSGDNES
-658 SVKECAKKLGISNY
+658 SVKECAKKLGISKY
-672 HANLTPEDKAQ
+672 HAHLTPEDKAQ
-683 IINSYKGV
+683 IISSYQGV
-691 CAMIG
+691 CAMVG

-701 ALALKQASVSLGF
+701 ALALKKASVSLGF

-725 ILLLEENLSL
+725 ILLLEEDLSL
-735 LRKAF
+735 LEKAF

-798 S
+798 T

>member
-10 FKESELFKE
+10 FKESDLFKE
-19 VINHKELYFC
+19 TINHKELHFC
-29 CTGCARVYALLL
+29 CAGCARVYALLL

-52 NDSTLAPVTPQDSMS
+52 NDSTLAPVTPQDPMNI
-67 ALELEQALEENNKGD
+67 LELEQALEENNKGEL
-82 FILNLLL
+82 ILNLLL

-131 NPKEIV
+131 NPKEII

-152 KNYALK
+152 QNYTLK

-188 ASYGGASYGGASYGG
+188 ASYGSASYGVASYG
-203 ASYGGAS
+203 S
-210 YGAGMDKLMQRN
+210 GMDKLMQRN

-295 GSKFLELKAKLF
+295 GSKFLELKARLF

-320 HSVIVVENGKQIEK
+320 HSVIVVENDKQIEK
-334 HPKDVAIGSVVLV
+334 HPKDVAIGSVVWV

-353 ALDGVLLNHAS
+353 ALDGVLLNNAS

-378 LGVNDQ
+378 LGVNDP

-394 PFSYQVSADFQ
+394 PFSYQVSATFQ

-428 SANKIADIFS
+428 SANQIADIFS

-445 FISFLLWQFGL
+445 FVSFLLWQFGL

-548 VREHLAHSAILK
+548 TREHLAHNAILK
-560 SLDSDEVS
+560 TLDGDEVD

-575 AHGLKANYHNETLLV
+575 AHGLKANYQNETLLV

-595 LNAMGVNIKAKES
+595 LKSMGVDLKVKES

-631 KNNAKEVIQFLQ
+631 KANAKEVIQALQ
-643 NKGLELEILSGDNES
+643 NQGLELEILSGDNES
-658 SVKECAKKLGISNY
+658 SVKECAKKLGISKY
-672 HANLTPEDKAQ
+672 HAHLTPEDKAQ
-683 IINSYKGV
+683 IISSYQGV
-691 CAMIG
+691 CAMVG

-725 ILLLEENLSL
+725 ILLLEEDLSL
-735 LRKAF
+735 LEKAF

-761 AILIPVAMLG
+761 AVLIPVAMLG

>member
-67 ALELEQALEENNKGD
+67 ALELEQALEENNKGEL
-82 FILNLLL
+82 ILNLLL

-103 VLERLKGVK
+103 VLERLSGVK

-188 ASYGGASYGGASYGG
+188 ASYGGASYGGASYGT
-203 ASYGGAS
+203 
-210 YGAGMDKLMQRN
+210 GMDKLMQRN

-272 IYAMLVSQETYFE
+272 VYAMLVSQETYFE

-295 GSKFLELKAKLF
+295 GSKFLELKARLF

-320 HSVIVVENGKQIEK
+320 HSVIVVEKDKQTEK
-334 HPKDVAIGSVVLV
+334 HPKDVAIGSVVWV

-378 LGVNDQ
+378 LGVNDP

-394 PFSYQVSADFQ
+394 PFSYQVSANFQ
-405 NSRLSSLL
+405 NSRLSGLL

-428 SANKIADIFS
+428 SANQIADIFS

-445 FISFLLWQFGL
+445 FVSFLLWQFGL
-456 GGNFEKAL
+456 GGDFEKAL

-523 QKEVLLKEKIIYE
+523 QKEVLLKEKIIYK

-560 SLDSDEVS
+560 TLDGDEVN

-575 AHGLKANYHNETLLV
+575 AHGLKANYQNETLLV

-631 KNNAKEVIQFLQ
+631 KANAKEVIQTLQ
-643 NKGLELEILSGDNES
+643 NQGLELEILSGDNES
-658 SVKECAKKLGISNY
+658 SVKECAKKLGISKY
-672 HANLTPEDKAQ
+672 HAHLTPEDKAQ
-683 IINSYKGV
+683 IVSSYQGV
-691 CAMIG
+691 CAMVG

-725 ILLLEENLSL
+725 ILLLEEDLSL
-735 LRKAF
+735 LEKAF

>member
-19 VINHKELYFC
+19 VINHKELHFC

-52 NDSTLAPVTPQDSMS
+52 NDSTLAPVTPQDSMN
-67 ALELEQALEENNKGD
+67 ALELEQALEENNKSD

-188 ASYGGASYGGASYGG
+188 ASYGGASYGGANHGT
-203 ASYGGAS
+203 
-210 YGAGMDKLMQRN
+210 GMDKLMQRN

-250 KNGVLGMDLSVSFG
+250 KNSVLGMDLSVSFG

-295 GSKFLELKAKLF
+295 GSKFLELKARLF

-320 HSVIVVENGKQIEK
+320 HSVIVVENDKQIEK
-334 HPKDVAIGSVVLV
+334 HPKDVAIGSVVWV

-353 ALDGVLLNHAS
+353 ALDGVLLNSAS

-378 LGVNDQ
+378 LGVNDP
-384 ILGGYVNVGV
+384 ILGGYVNVGA
-394 PFSYQVSADFQ
+394 PFSYQVSANFQ
-405 NSRLSSLL
+405 NSRLSGLL

-445 FISFLLWQFGL
+445 FVSFLLWQFGL
-456 GGNFEKAL
+456 GGDFEKAL

-536 EFDERLLKSLLK
+536 EFDGRLLKSLLK
-548 VREHLAHSAILK
+548 TREHLAHSAILK
-560 SLDSDEVS
+560 SLDGDEVN

-575 AHGLKANYHNETLLV
+575 AHGLKASYQNETLLV

-595 LNAMGVNIKAKES
+595 LNAMGVDIPMKES

-622 ALFILEERL
+622 ALFVLEERL
-631 KNNAKEVIQFLQ
+631 KANAKEVVQALQ

-658 SVKECAKKLGISNY
+658 SVKECAKKLGISKY
-672 HANLTPEDKAQ
+672 HAHLTPEDKAQ
-683 IINSYKGV
+683 TISSYKGV
-691 CAMIG
+691 CAMVG

-725 ILLLEENLSL
+725 ILLLEEDLSL
-735 LRKAF
+735 LKKAF

>member
-19 VINHKELYFC
+19 VIHHKELYFC

-67 ALELEQALEENNKGD
+67 ALELEQALEENNKSD

-103 VLERLKGVK
+103 VLERLSGVK

-121 HLQIVFDKSL
+121 HLQIVFEKSL
-131 NPKEIV
+131 DPKEII

-152 KNYALK
+152 KNYTLK

-188 ASYGGASYGGASYGG
+188 ASYGSTNYGVASYGT
-203 ASYGGAS
+203 
-210 YGAGMDKLMQRN
+210 GMDKLMQRN

-272 IYAMLVSQETYFE
+272 LYAMLVSQETYFE

-295 GSKFLELKAKLF
+295 GSKFLELKARLF

-320 HSVIVVENGKQIEK
+320 HSVIVVEKDKQIEK
-334 HPKDVAIGSVVLV
+334 HPKDVAIGSVVWV

-353 ALDGVLLNHAS
+353 ALDGVLLNNAS

-378 LGVNDQ
+378 LGVNDP
-384 ILGGYVNVGV
+384 ILGGYVNVGA
-394 PFSYQVSADFQ
+394 PFSYQVSATFQ

-445 FISFLLWQFGL
+445 FVSFLLWQFGL

-548 VREHLAHSAILK
+548 VREHLAHNAILK
-560 SLDSDEVS
+560 SLDGDEVS
-568 LEKIEFF
+568 LETIEFF
-575 AHGLKANYHNETLLV
+575 AHGLKASYRNETLLV

-595 LNAMGVNIKAKES
+595 LNAMGVDIKTKES

-622 ALFILEERL
+622 TLFILEERL
-631 KNNAKEVIQFLQ
+631 KANAKEVIQALQ
-643 NKGLELEILSGDNES
+643 NQGLELEILSGDNES
-658 SVKECAKKLGISNY
+658 SVKECAKKLGISKY
-672 HANLTPEDKAQ
+672 HAHLTPEDKAQ
-683 IINSYKGV
+683 IVSSHKGV
-691 CAMIG
+691 CAMVG

-725 ILLLEENLSL
+725 ILLLEEDLSL
-735 LRKAF
+735 LEKAF

>member
-19 VINHKELYFC
+19 VIHHKELYFC
-29 CTGCARVYALLL
+29 CAGCARVYALLT

-67 ALELEQALEENNKGD
+67 ALELEQALEENNKGEL
-82 FILNLLL
+82 ILNLLL

-121 HLQIVFDKSL
+121 HLQIVFEKSL
-131 NPKEIV
+131 NPKEII

-167 LTLSVGF
+167 ITLSVGF

-188 ASYGGASYGGASYGG
+188 ASYGSASYGGAGYG
-203 ASYGGAS
+203 S
-210 YGAGMDKLMQRN
+210 GMDKLMQRN

-295 GSKFLELKAKLF
+295 GSKFLELKARLF

-334 HPKDVAIGSVVLV
+334 HPKDVAIGSVVWV

-353 ALDGVLLNHAS
+353 ALDGVLLNNAS

-378 LGVNDQ
+378 LGVNEP

-394 PFSYQVSADFQ
+394 PFSYQVSANFQ
-405 NSRLSSLL
+405 NSRLSGLL

-445 FISFLLWQFGL
+445 FVSFLLWQFGL

-523 QKEVLLKEKIIYE
+523 QKEVLLKEKIIHE

-548 VREHLAHSAILK
+548 TREHLAHSAIFK
-560 SLDSDEVS
+560 SLHGDEVS

-575 AHGLKANYHNETLLV
+575 AHGLKASYQNETLLV

-595 LNAMGVNIKAKES
+595 LKSMGVGIKTKES

-631 KNNAKEVIQFLQ
+631 KANAKEVIQALQ
-643 NKGLELEILSGDNES
+643 NQGLELEILSGDNES
-658 SVKECAKKLGISNY
+658 SVKECAKKLGISKY
-672 HANLTPEDKAQ
+672 HAHLTPEDKAQ
-683 IINSYKGV
+683 IVSSYQGV
-691 CAMIG
+691 CAMVG

-725 ILLLEENLSL
+725 ILLLEEDLSL
-735 LRKAF
+735 LEKAF
-740 DNAQKVY
+740 HNAQKVY

-798 S
+798 T

>member
-19 VINHKELYFC
+19 VINHKELHFC

-52 NDSTLAPVTPQDSMS
+52 NDSTLAPVTPQDSMN
-67 ALELEQALEENNKGD
+67 ALELEQAIEENNKGEL
-82 FILNLLL
+82 ILNLLL

-103 VLERLKGVK
+103 VLERLSGVK

-152 KNYALK
+152 KNYTLK

-188 ASYGGASYGGASYGG
+188 ASYGGASYGGAN
-203 ASYGGAS
+203 

-272 IYAMLVSQETYFE
+272 FYAMLVSQETYFE

-295 GSKFLELKAKLF
+295 GSKFLELKARLF

-320 HSVIVVENGKQIEK
+320 HSVIIVEKDKQIEK
-334 HPKDVAIGSVVLV
+334 HPKDVAIGSVVWV

-353 ALDGVLLNHAS
+353 ALDGVLLNNAS

-378 LGVNDQ
+378 LGVNDP

-394 PFSYQVSADFQ
+394 PFSYQVSATFQ
-405 NSRLSSLL
+405 NSRLSGLL

-445 FISFLLWQFGL
+445 FVSFLLWQFGL
-456 GGNFEKAL
+456 GGDFEKAL

-523 QKEVLLKEKIIYE
+523 QKEVLLKEKIIYK

-548 VREHLAHSAILK
+548 TREHLAHNAILK
-560 SLDSDEVS
+560 TLNSDEVN

-575 AHGLKANYHNETLLV
+575 AHGLKANYQNETLLV

-595 LNAMGVNIKAKES
+595 LNAMGVNIKTKES
-608 ANIMVGFAKNKTLC
+608 TNIMVGFAKNKTLC

-631 KNNAKEVIQFLQ
+631 KANAKEIVQALQ
-643 NKGLELEILSGDNES
+643 NQGLELEILSGDNES
-658 SVKECAKKLGISNY
+658 SVKECAKKLGISKY
-672 HANLTPEDKAQ
+672 HAHLTPEDKAQ
-683 IINSYKGV
+683 TVSSYKGV
-691 CAMIG
+691 CAMVG

-725 ILLLEENLSL
+725 ILLLEEDLSL
-735 LRKAF
+735 LEKAF
-740 DNAQKVY
+740 HNAQKVY

>member
-52 NDSTLAPVTPQDSMS
+52 NDSTLAPVTPQDSMSASMS

-137 QKIES
+137 QKIEN

-188 ASYGGASYGGASYGG
+188 ASYGSASYGSASYGI
-203 ASYGGAS
+203 
-210 YGAGMDKLMQRN
+210 GMDKLMQRN

-295 GSKFLELKAKLF
+295 GSKFLELKARLF

-353 ALDGVLLNHAS
+353 ALDGALLNNAS

-384 ILGGYVNVGV
+384 ILGGYVNVGA
-394 PFSYQVSADFQ
+394 PFSYQVSANFQ

-622 ALFILEERL
+622 ALFVLEERL
-631 KNNAKEVIQFLQ
+631 KNNAKEVIQALQ
-643 NKGLELEILSGDNES
+643 NKGLELEILSGDNEN

-672 HANLTPEDKAQ
+672 CANLTPEDKAQ
-683 IINSYKGV
+683 IISSYKGV

-725 ILLLEENLSL
+725 ILLLEEDLSL
-735 LRKAF
+735 LEKAF

-779 LSMSASSLLVV
+779 LSMSGSSLLVV

>member
-19 VINHKELYFC
+19 TINHKELHFC

-67 ALELEQALEENNKGD
+67 ALELEQALEENNKGEL
-82 FILNLLL
+82 ILNLLL

-121 HLQIVFDKSL
+121 HLQIVFDRSL
-131 NPKEIV
+131 NSKEII

-152 KNYALK
+152 QNYTLK

-188 ASYGGASYGGASYGG
+188 ASYGSASYGGADYG
-203 ASYGGAS
+203 S
-210 YGAGMDKLMQRN
+210 GMDKLMQRN

-272 IYAMLVSQETYFE
+272 LYAMLVSQETYFE

-295 GSKFLELKAKLF
+295 GSKFLELKARLF

-334 HPKDVAIGSVVLV
+334 HPKDVAIGSVVWV

-353 ALDGVLLNHAS
+353 ALDGVLLNSAS

-378 LGVNDQ
+378 LGVNDP

-394 PFSYQVSADFQ
+394 PFSYQVSANFQ

-428 SANKIADIFS
+428 SANQIADIFS

-445 FISFLLWQFGL
+445 FVSFLLWQFGL

-548 VREHLAHSAILK
+548 TREHLAHSAILK
-560 SLDSDEVS
+560 TLNGDEVD

-575 AHGLKANYHNETLLV
+575 AHGLKANYQNETLLV

-595 LNAMGVNIKAKES
+595 LNAMGVGIKTKES

-631 KNNAKEVIQFLQ
+631 KANAKEVIQALQ

-658 SVKECAKKLGISNY
+658 SVKECAKKLGISKY
-672 HANLTPEDKAQ
+672 HAHLTPEDKAQ
-683 IINSYKGV
+683 IISSYKGV

-725 ILLLEENLSL
+725 ILLLEEDLSL
-735 LRKAF
+735 LEKAF
-740 DNAQKVY
+740 HNAQKVY

-779 LSMSASSLLVV
+779 LSMSGSSLLVV

>member
-10 FKESELFKE
+10 FKESDLFKE
-19 VINHKELYFC
+19 TINHKELHFC
-29 CTGCARVYALLL
+29 CAGCARVYALLL

-52 NDSTLAPVTPQDSMS
+52 NDSTLAPVTPQDPMNI
-67 ALELEQALEENNKGD
+67 LELEQALEENNKGEL
-82 FILNLLL
+82 ILNLLL

-131 NPKEIV
+131 NPKEII

-152 KNYALK
+152 QNYTLK

-188 ASYGGASYGGASYGG
+188 ASYGS
-203 ASYGGAS
+203 AS
-210 YGAGMDKLMQRN
+210 YGAASYGSGMDKLMQRN

-295 GSKFLELKAKLF
+295 GSKFLELKARLF

-334 HPKDVAIGSVVLV
+334 HPKDVAIGSVVWV

-353 ALDGVLLNHAS
+353 ALDGVLLNSAS

-378 LGVNDQ
+378 LGVNDP

-394 PFSYQVSADFQ
+394 PFSYQVSATFQ

-428 SANKIADIFS
+428 SANQIADIFS

-445 FISFLLWQFGL
+445 FVSFLLWQFGL

-548 VREHLAHSAILK
+548 TREHLAHSAILK
-560 SLDSDEVS
+560 TLNGDEVD

-575 AHGLKANYHNETLLV
+575 AHGLKANYQNETLLV

-595 LNAMGVNIKAKES
+595 LNAMGVGIKTKES

-631 KNNAKEVIQFLQ
+631 KTNAKEVIQTLQ
-643 NKGLELEILSGDNES
+643 NQGLELEILSGDNES
-658 SVKECAKKLGISNY
+658 SVKECAKKLGISKY
-672 HANLTPEDKAQ
+672 HAHLTPEDKAQ
-683 IINSYKGV
+683 IISSYKGV
-691 CAMIG
+691 CAMVG

-725 ILLLEENLSL
+725 ILLLEEDLSL
-735 LRKAF
+735 LEKAF
-740 DNAQKVY
+740 HNAQKVY

-798 S
+798 T